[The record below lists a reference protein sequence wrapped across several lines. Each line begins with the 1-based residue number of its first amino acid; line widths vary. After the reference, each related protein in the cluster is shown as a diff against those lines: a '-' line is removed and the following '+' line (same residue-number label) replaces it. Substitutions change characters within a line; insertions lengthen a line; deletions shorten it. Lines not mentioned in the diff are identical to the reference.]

1 MIGRVEGEGS
11 LRKLNK
17 RQSEDAAVSEESL
30 SKIKLNEIQT
40 ECPRLSKCV
49 PNFFCEKFRGESKL
63 DQIVSWIY
71 QPVSIFSL

>member
-1 MIGRVEGEGS
+1 MT
-11 LRKLNK
+11 K

-49 PNFFCEKFRGESKL
+49 PNFFCEKFRGESKF
-63 DQIVSWIY
+63 DQIVSLKY
-71 QPVSIFSL
+71 QPVSPFKKIS